1 MKTITRE
8 SYAKRIENV
17 LHYLVAHLDE
27 PLYIHRLA
35 EEAFLSPYHFHRV
48 YVAMMGETVA
58 ETIRRHRL
66 HRAAMKLSASATPV
80 VELATE
86 AGYGSVH
93 AFTRAFRAA
102 YGLPPAQFRL
112 NGSLNAT
119 RQVAL
124 ASTHAS
130 TLASGMSSPTH
141 RPKEP
146 NMFNLADVKIQD
158 LPATRIAALSHHG
171 DYQKIGETFGRL
183 MAWAAGKG
191 VVKADVR
198 TFGIYYD
205 DPTSK
210 PKEQLRSE
218 ACLEIPATF
227 TPDGDAQLMHTAGGR
242 AAVFI
247 FTGPYSELEKPY
259 RWIYDTWLPQSGE
272 EVRDAAPFEEYLN
285 DARNTAPQHLKTAIC
300 IPLKSQ

>member
-8 SYAKRIENV
+8 TYAKRIENV

-27 PLYIHRLA
+27 PLDIHRLA

-66 HRAAMKLSASATPV
+66 HRAAIKLSASAIPV
-80 VELATE
+80 AELATE

-112 NGSLNAT
+112 SNALNAT
-119 RQVAL
+119 RQWVAESAVL
-124 ASTHAS
+124 SASHQ
-130 TLASGMSSPTH
+130 
-141 RPKEP
+141 PKEP
-146 NMFNLADVKIQD
+146 TMFNLNDVKIQD
-158 LPATRIAALSHHG
+158 LPATRIAALTHHG
-171 DYQKIGETFGRL
+171 DYMNIGETFGRL

-210 PKEQLRSE
+210 RKDQLRSE

-227 TPDGDAQLMHTAGGR
+227 TPDGDAQLMHTAAGR
-242 AAVFI
+242 SAVFI
-247 FTGPYSELEKPY
+247 FTGPYSALEKPY

-272 EVRDAAPFEEYLN
+272 ELRDAPPFEEYLN

-300 IPLKSQ
+300 IPLK